1 MPKTEIAT
9 PPVHNAQEAILSMQA
24 SSPEGHSTIF
34 YSKTVP
40 ISTPKQYR
48 WVIHTNLTGWYAE
61 NIGHCYVISRGDMKV
76 ADSTSP
82 GYEAQ
87 LVKKLRSGDST
98 AMEEFYNLYRNRLYT
113 LVLEQVGRDE
123 AVAEDLVQ
131 ETFLAALGSLDKFRG
146 DSQLYTWL
154 RSISFHKINDLYRRR
169 AREPKPQES
178 PPDFDAMKQLEQT
191 GDDKPAPLTV
201 MEFEEIRQSVRQVL
215 GSLPHDYQKVLV
227 MKYLQ
232 EMPVLEISEV
242 MGRSPKSVEGLL
254 SRARKAMRDNLEE
267 NNNHEA

>member
-1 MPKTEIAT
+1 
-9 PPVHNAQEAILSMQA
+9 
-24 SSPEGHSTIF
+24 
-34 YSKTVP
+34 
-40 ISTPKQYR
+40 
-48 WVIHTNLTGWYAE
+48 
-61 NIGHCYVISRGDMKV
+61 MKV
-76 ADSTSP
+76 AESTSQS
-82 GYEAQ
+82 YETQ
-87 LVKKLRSGDST
+87 LVEKLRSGDST
-98 AMEEFYNLYRNRLYT
+98 AMEEFYNIYRNRLYT
-113 LVLEQVGRDE
+113 LVFEQVDRDE

-154 RSISFHKINDLYRRR
+154 RSIAFHKINDFYRRR

-178 PPDFDAMKQLEQT
+178 FPDFDAMEQLEQT
-191 GDDKPAPLTV
+191 GNDEPTTLTV

-232 EMPVLEISEV
+232 EMPVLEISQV

-254 SRARKAMRDNLEE
+254 SRARKAMRDNLAE
-267 NNNHEA
+267 NNHEK